1 MAKKKIDIQIKSWGI
16 YSQWDRSSKALPKI
30 TKFTET
36 IPCELDIE
44 FGYILHI
51 KGAKGKVIDFTIKHP
66 EFADKDGNPAP
77 DFEGSYFINS
87 NDYSFFIGDTI
98 WEPIHDKAGHWLVI
112 CYMDGKEIAK
122 KTFNL
127 IL

>member
-44 FGYILHI
+44 FGYILHQVKNKPLLHLYKSQQI
-51 KGAKGKVIDFTIKHP
+51 PQHP
-66 EFADKDGNPAP
+66 QLLSQEREKKRKQRCVCVS
-77 DFEGSYFINS
+77 E
-87 NDYSFFIGDTI
+87 T
-98 WEPIHDKAGHWLVI
+98 EK
-112 CYMDGKEIAK
+112 KERVRMCMCG
-122 KTFNL
+122 FGRVQ
-127 IL
+127 